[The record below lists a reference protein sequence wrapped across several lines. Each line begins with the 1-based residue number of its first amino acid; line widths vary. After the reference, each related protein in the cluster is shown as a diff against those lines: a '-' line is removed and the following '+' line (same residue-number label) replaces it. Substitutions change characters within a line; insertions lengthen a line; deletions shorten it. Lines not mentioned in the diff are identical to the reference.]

1 MPLPCWRRHSIR
13 SVDVDSDPRPD
24 LIQTLYASRAWIS
37 DRSGSTALQ
46 SNDALCTSV
55 LLTHLQPLAFQA
67 RQLVSA
73 PDIFTSLAH
82 SIRTPCRRTRSTLR
96 DLDEQACRSPWLQT
110 SSPLRS
116 CACSP
121 FAHPPLLPLT
131 CQGDAVYAPVAQ
143 RLFTAHL
150 LAFCQGA
157 ARSDGSISDPY
168 SRKRDRAYPTVAIWQ
183 AINIHVAGR
192 RSTFSPNT
200 HARHLPYHLPLSS
213 HPSHLRRGC

>member
-121 FAHPPLLPLT
+121 FAHSPLLPLT
-131 CQGDAVYAPVAQ
+131 CQGDAVCAPVQ
-143 RLFTAHL
+143 LN
-150 LAFCQGA
+150 
-157 ARSDGSISDPY
+157 DY
-168 SRKRDRAYPTVAIWQ
+168 SL
-183 AINIHVAGR
+183 H
-192 RSTFSPNT
+192 TFSPSAKAQPVIT
-200 HARHLPYHLPLSS
+200 
-213 HPSHLRRGC
+213 LRRQSFRPILSETGPTVSHSCANDLAGYKHTYRMSEISIQY